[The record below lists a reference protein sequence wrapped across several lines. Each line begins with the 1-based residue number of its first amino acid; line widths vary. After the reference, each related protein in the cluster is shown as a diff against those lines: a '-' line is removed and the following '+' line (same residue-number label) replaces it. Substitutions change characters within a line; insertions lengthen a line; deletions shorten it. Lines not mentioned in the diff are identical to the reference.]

1 MPQPPRIA
9 CVEQRPE
16 GEGGH
21 EGLELGDLGEQCGI
35 EKVLEWAGNGPTGP
49 TVMEHDGQNDGRRES
64 GRGAFGLERAA
75 YGRSAA
81 PPVLCCKRMTQ
92 PVRKPATYD
101 DVLAV
106 PDHMVAEIINGE
118 LIVSPRPAPPHARAA
133 SVLGDVL
140 GGPFDR
146 GAGGPGGWWILDEPE
161 LHLQGPEQP
170 IVPDL
175 AGWRTER
182 MPALPETA
190 HFSLAPD
197 WVCEV
202 PSPSTAAR
210 DRADK
215 MPIYAAAGVGHAW
228 LVDPLLETL
237 EIFVR
242 DGAQWTLS
250 VTYRG
255 SQHVRAE
262 PFEAVAIDLSPLWRR
277 RVEVSK

>member
-1 MPQPPRIA
+1 
-9 CVEQRPE
+9 
-16 GEGGH
+16 
-21 EGLELGDLGEQCGI
+21 
-35 EKVLEWAGNGPTGP
+35 
-49 TVMEHDGQNDGRRES
+49 
-64 GRGAFGLERAA
+64 
-75 YGRSAA
+75 
-81 PPVLCCKRMTQ
+81 MTQ
-92 PVRKPATYD
+92 PARKPATYE

-106 PDHMVAEIINGE
+106 PDHQVAEIINGE
-118 LIVSPRPAPPHARAA
+118 LVVSPRPSPPHARAA

-161 LHLQGPEQP
+161 LHLQGPGQP

-202 PSPSTAAR
+202 LSPATAAR

-215 MPIYAAAGVGHAW
+215 MPIYAAAGVPHAW

-237 EIFVR
+237 EIFVLR
-242 DGAQWTLS
+242 GSQWGLS

-255 SQHVRAE
+255 RQRVRAE
-262 PFEAVAIDLSPLWRR
+262 PFDAVEIDLSPLWRR
-277 RVEVSK
+277 RVEGAE